1 MYFVAHLFLRNLEAV
16 DFDVDRFMKDMESVM
31 GHQVSEDASSNL
43 DIEEGS
49 SSDSDMDFGN
59 FFSLISS

>member
-1 MYFVAHLFLRNLEAV
+1 M
-16 DFDVDRFMKDMESVM
+16 DRFMKDMESVI
-31 GHQVSEDASSNL
+31 GHQGSEDASSNL

-59 FFSLISS
+59 FFLSYQLDLTQQNS